1 MTRIVCIKHKC
12 FGGEIMDT
20 LYIIEQGCFIGK
32 RSECLIIRKPSNE
45 VEEVQVNNLKSLVIA
60 GNHTISTQA
69 LTLLFNSGIDVIF
82 SSKYGGI
89 KGKTVSSESKNVFLR
104 INQYKRWEY
113 DFFKLN
119 ISKVIVEQK
128 INNLKNKYSKCF
140 WRKCCYTYFF
150 AIIYYFM

>member
-1 MTRIVCIKHKC
+1 MARIECIKNKC

-20 LYIIEQGCFIGK
+20 LYIIEQDCFIGK

-128 INNLKNKYSKCF
+128 INNLKNKYS
-140 WRKCCYTYFF
+140 
-150 AIIYYFM
+150 

>member
-1 MTRIVCIKHKC
+1 
-12 FGGEIMDT
+12 MDT

-82 SSKYGGI
+82 SKNDFN
-89 KGKTVSSESKNVFLR
+89 KLLNSSISLISISAKFLR
-104 INQYKRWEY
+104 YNRF
-113 DFFKLN
+113 DVFFSSN
-119 ISKVIVEQK
+119 SI
-128 INNLKNKYSKCF
+128 
-140 WRKCCYTYFF
+140 
-150 AIIYYFM
+150 